1 MRRKYLRKPEPKPIE
16 KSRVIIDSRDGSRD
30 KFIPTSIARKLYDD
44 GKLAI
49 DVTNSVYERVYCP
62 IKDDSWKQYIVQ

>member
-1 MRRKYLRKPEPKPIE
+1 MGRMKKKKPEFIE
-16 KSRVIIDSRDGSRD
+16 KSRVIVDSRDGSKD
-30 KFIPTSIARKLYDD
+30 KFIPTKIARELYEQ

-62 IKDDSWKQYIVQ
+62 THDDDWKKHII